1 MGLRIQIISLFF
13 SFVFG
18 IIFSVCTNINYKF
31 LFCKKKLFQI
41 IITIIYVVDAS
52 LAYFLIIRKIN
63 EGVIHSYF
71 LISVAIG
78 FFIGFVNLGKYI
90 NLFKNKIKNC
100 LKNVKKKKV

>member
-1 MGLRIQIISLFF
+1 MNLRTQIISLFF

-18 IIFSVCTNINYKF
+18 IIFSVCTNINYRF
-31 LFCKKKLFQI
+31 LFCKKKAFQI

-71 LISVAIG
+71 LISVAVG
-78 FFIGFVNLGKYI
+78 FFIGFVNLSKYV
-90 NLFKNKIKNC
+90 NLFKNKVKKC